1 VKIKVT
7 ILWGV
12 LLALALTA
20 SLALTACGGS
30 ETDKRAATGQS
41 SDVETIQVG
50 VLPVEPHP
58 RRAPDGRQQQ
68 QHGGEPERA
77 GPPRHRPL
85 TGARRRGGA
94 S

>member
-50 VLPVEPHP
+50 VLPVAVALNKYGLWVANFDDDTVSRIDP
-58 RRAPDGRQQQ
+58 RTNAAVPSD
-68 QHGGEPERA
+68 
-77 GPPRHRPL
+77 
-85 TGARRRGGA
+85 
-94 S
+94 